1 MMRRVLRCGVGFLAV
16 MTTACGPDYLTK
28 RIATPERDARAQHVI
43 HLVVA
48 GQRDSLRARER
59 FEGDSATIARGFVQL
74 DSVLG
79 GRRVDSLALVGAN
92 QFSNGTIDRIT
103 LSYEFR
109 TESGWRLASV
119 TTLDSASNWVLLGFH
134 AEPLPGELRAVNDF
148 HLTRGSAAQ
157 YLALIATVA
166 SAIITLGTAIFLAMR
181 RNFPKRWRWVL
192 LSLVGVGMVSVNW
205 TTGEL
210 ATRLISVQLFGGSFV
225 RAGEFAPWILSFAF
239 PIGAIVALSR
249 YRSYLDSLKTPK
261 TPEALEQSA
270 SQQTVT

>member
-1 MMRRVLRCGVGFLAV
+1 MMRRLLRRGALLLV
-16 MTTACGPDYLTK
+16 MLTPACSPDALVR

-74 DSVLG
+74 DSLLG
-79 GRRVDSLALVGAN
+79 ARRVDSLTLVGAN
-92 QFSNGTIDRIT
+92 QFSNGRNDRIT

-119 TTLDSASNWVLLGFH
+119 TTLDSASTWALLGFH

-148 HLTRGSAAQ
+148 HLSRGSAAQ
-157 YLALIATVA
+157 YVALIATVA
-166 SAIITLGTAIFLAMR
+166 SAILTLGTAIFLATR
-181 RNFPKRWRWVL
+181 RSFPKRWRWVL

-210 ATRLISVQLFGGSFV
+210 STQLISVQLFGGSFV
-225 RAGEFAPWILSFAF
+225 RASEFAPWILAFSF
-239 PIGAIVALSR
+239 PIGAIVALQR
-249 YRSYLDSLKTPK
+249 YRSYLASLKPPVA
-261 TPEALEQSA
+261 PESLEQPPS
-270 SQQTVT
+270 SQAAI